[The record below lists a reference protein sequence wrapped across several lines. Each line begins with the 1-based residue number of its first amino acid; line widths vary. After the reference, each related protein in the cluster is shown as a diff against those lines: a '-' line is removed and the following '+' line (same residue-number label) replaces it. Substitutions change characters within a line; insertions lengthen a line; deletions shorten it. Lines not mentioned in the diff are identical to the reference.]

1 MTPRLRVSLASSNGA
16 SAALS
21 LAELCTRELSNG
33 DWRQLLLVASTNVGQ
48 VGEPT
53 LKSRHL
59 FNLSRPFVV
68 QASGNYP
75 LVNGVCYCGAGR
87 YLHLELLRKG

>member
-1 MTPRLRVSLASSNGA
+1 MEMEQV
-16 SAALS
+16 
-21 LAELCTRELSNG
+21 
-33 DWRQLLLVASTNVGQ
+33 LLVASTNVGQ

>member
-1 MTPRLRVSLASSNGA
+1 MEMEQV
-16 SAALS
+16 
-21 LAELCTRELSNG
+21 
-33 DWRQLLLVASTNVGQ
+33 LLVASTNVGQ

-59 FNLSRPFVV
+59 FNLSRLFVA

-75 LVNGVCYCGAGR
+75 PSKWSLLLWGR
-87 YLHLELLRKG
+87 SLAPSTAFAKGMMSLHEVS